1 MMQIDYV
8 QRIKDLIKKYDHVM
22 KIYKLVQDI
31 RDDSEE
37 YKRLQIS
44 RVVGNTC
51 NLMTVL
57 NRCHDQI
64 LERIRF
70 SVARAI
76 KWPIQKN
83 TYMDRKYISVV
94 GDKRVGLH
102 FNGVTGNVEVSVFDP
117 SESDVTEFTPEDIY
131 TIPQALRDKYG
142 EEYDVTNFL
151 KKKGVLNK

>member
-1 MMQIDYV
+1 MQIDYV

-44 RVVGNTC
+44 RVVGNTY

-57 NRCHDQI
+57 NRCHDQV

-83 TYMDRKYISVV
+83 TYMDRKYISDV
-94 GDKRVGLH
+94 GDKRVRLD
-102 FNGVTGNVEVSVFDP
+102 FNGVTGNVEVCVFDP
-117 SESDVTEFTPEDIY
+117 SESDVTEFPPEDIY
-131 TIPQALRDKYG
+131 TIPQTLRDKYG
-142 EEYDVTNFL
+142 EEYDVTDFL
-151 KKKGVLNK
+151 KKKGALNK